1 MKNFLISLFAIIAC
15 VACSESGETDN
26 GGGNNNQ
33 GGSNT
38 PTTPTITLS
47 KSSVSFDEFAD
58 EEKIT
63 FSATAD
69 WIAEIVNDRAD
80 SWLSISPKSGT
91 AGDAFITIKANNNDT
106 HDERNATVIIKA
118 GSASK
123 TINVSQ
129 KQKDAL
135 TVTSSKFEVGAEGGE
150 VKIEIKANI
159 NFEYE
164 INESAKD
171 WIKYEGTRAMK
182 TSTLAFKV
190 AENDDTKKREGKI
203 AIKSGEFNE
212 VVTIYQVG
220 SEPSIVISQNE
231 YVVSSDGETIAV
243 EVTSN
248 VDVVVEI
255 AADVDWISENTTRAS
270 STNTYRFDIQPSEDY
285 NQRTAEIRFTNK
297 DNNLSEVV
305 TVTQT
310 QKDALVVAK
319 DSYTVDSQGDQIQI
333 EVGHNIDFDIEI
345 SADWITREQT
355 RAFTTETL
363 VFNIAK
369 NPTNDNREGAIVF
382 KSKDGK
388 LTQTVKVYQAQEDAL
403 IISKKDIVVSDEG
416 GTISFELQTNVDFK
430 VSDPDVD
437 WMRAVVTRGLTT
449 HTLHYEYDANS
460 SYDSREAH
468 IVVTDTKNNK
478 SETITI
484 TQTQKDAIVLAKDS
498 YVVESEGGQIQI
510 EVGHNI
516 DFNVEISADWIT
528 KVDTRAFVT
537 ETLNFNIAKNPTN
550 NNREGAIIF
559 TSKNNTLSQKLKIIQ
574 NPHEL
579 QCVYVATKGTLSHI
593 LNELGLAPCD
603 IHEIK
608 ISGYLNDED
617 FLIIRED
624 MSSLEYLDISDVNIT
639 TLPAKALYK
648 STSIKTLL
656 LPKTLLEIRGNVFAY
671 SHIQEVVI
679 PQGVSRIGDSAF
691 YNCDYLS
698 SISFPS
704 SVEVIEPNAFADC
717 SSLYNI
723 KFEPESKIR
732 TIDGEFIVRDIST
745 ANNPYKYEYEYNGAF
760 ANCDKL
766 GLDPISKT
774 HIPIF
779 FLQALKQLE
788 WELFMI
794 VIIYPK
800 YCLTINLN

>member
-1 MKNFLISLFAIIAC
+1 MKMLFYSLFALMAI
-15 VACSESGETDN
+15 VACSESGTENGENN
-26 GGGNNNQ
+26 GGGQEKPKQPEITLNATSADFSTN
-33 GGSNT
+33 GGSDE
-38 PTTPTITLS
+38 ITFT
-47 KSSVSFDEFAD
+47 SSVAW
-58 EEKIT
+58 
-63 FSATAD
+63 TA
-69 WIAEIVNDRAD
+69 EVVNSRAD
-80 SWLSISPKSGT
+80 AWCSINPTSGE
-91 AGDAFITIKANNNDT
+91 AGDAKITVTTKANDT
-106 HDERNATVIIKA
+106 PDDRTASIIIKA

-203 AIKSGEFNE
+203 AIKSGELNE

-248 VDVVVEI
+248 VDVAVEI

-319 DSYTVDSQGDQIQI
+319 DSYSVDSEGDQIQI

-369 NPTNDNREGAIVF
+369 NPTNDNREGAIIF

-388 LTQTVKVYQAQEDAL
+388 LSQTVKVYQAQEDAL
-403 IISKKDIVVSDEG
+403 IISKKDIVVSDES

-437 WMRAVVTRGLTT
+437 WLRAVTTRGLTT
-449 HTLHYEYDANS
+449 HTLRYEVDANT
-460 SYDSREAH
+460 SYNSREAH
-468 IVVTDTKNNK
+468 IVITNTKTNV

-484 TQTQKDAIVLAKDS
+484 TQAQKDALVIAKDS
-498 YVVESEGGQIQI
+498 YTIESEGGQIKIQL
-510 EVGHNI
+510 GHNV
-516 DFNVEISADWIT
+516 DYNVEISTDWIT
-528 KVDTRAFVT
+528 KAENTRPYIT
-537 ETLNFNIAKNPTN
+537 EDLIFNIAENPN
-550 NNREGAIIF
+550 EIAREGSIIF
-559 TSKNNTLSQKLKIIQ
+559 KTKNGKLFQ
-574 NPHEL
+574 
-579 QCVYVATKGTLSHI
+579 T
-593 LNELGLAPCD
+593 
-603 IHEIK
+603 
-608 ISGYLNDED
+608 
-617 FLIIRED
+617 
-624 MSSLEYLDISDVNIT
+624 
-639 TLPAKALYK
+639 
-648 STSIKTLL
+648 
-656 LPKTLLEIRGNVFAY
+656 
-671 SHIQEVVI
+671 VVI
-679 PQGVSRIGDSAF
+679 HQEKFKPFGGSIDDWGD
-691 YNCDYLS
+691 N
-698 SISFPS
+698 
-704 SVEVIEPNAFADC
+704 
-717 SSLYNI
+717 
-723 KFEPESKIR
+723 
-732 TIDGEFIVRDIST
+732 GED
-745 ANNPYKYEYEYNGAF
+745 NGGDA
-760 ANCDKL
+760 
-766 GLDPISKT
+766 
-774 HIPIF
+774 
-779 FLQALKQLE
+779 E
-788 WELFMI
+788 
-794 VIIYPK
+794 
-800 YCLTINLN
+800 